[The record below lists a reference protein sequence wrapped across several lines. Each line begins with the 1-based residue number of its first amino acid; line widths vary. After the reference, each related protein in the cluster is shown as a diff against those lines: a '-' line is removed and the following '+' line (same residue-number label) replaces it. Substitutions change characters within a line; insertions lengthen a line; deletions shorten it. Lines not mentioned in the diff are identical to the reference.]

1 MKKLVLL
8 SVLCVS
14 ITLSYALFVGVVRAG
29 DIKGPI
35 VDKVYI
41 DVKMKAEIGLK
52 DAAEGLTDIF
62 FFGVDGPVISGL
74 DQGTRDKL
82 DLYTVPGGNWS
93 LLFNPIPNTA
103 PYLVET
109 ADGDCF
115 NPFAIREV
123 RFAMN
128 DLIDRKYIVDEILFG
143 AGGPTFTMATPGQ
156 PGTYKYNLLAQRM
169 GFTEE
174 GDEKSAL
181 DAIAAALETAATLP
195 ELTGRLTQDAEW
207 WAFDGEPLSVKFLI
221 RVDDP
226 QGRLKEGEYIAQQIE
241 KAGIKVERLLWDR
254 AKCGK
259 AVYGGN
265 PADNEWH
272 IYTEGWGA
280 GATRAYWEHIV
291 AQMYAPW
298 YGYMP
303 GGANPDF
310 WNYTHEELDDVTK
323 KAYTGNF
330 LTEDEYWEL
339 ALRGQELGLQ
349 EAVRVYVAYQN
360 QYYAANKARFN
371 RRMLYGMADGL
382 NGWSVLSADTPDKVL
397 RITGFSAKGS
407 LFMHA
412 WDPVGEDGFSDVYSM
427 VAAEPLGLASQF
439 ESPATAEYIPLTT
452 IPKEVQTK
460 VRRNDEGEVLGEIAV
475 PAEAVLYN
483 SGEKAWKD
491 IGENVQAMSKG
502 TYSFRFGK
510 FHHGRPMEISDFLY
524 ADAFSTEWSTKDGD
538 DDRYYDAAYE
548 SGHAPLRDVVKGLV
562 IHPDDTI
569 TTYFDYN
576 FPASKARVGYQGS
589 PSLSVLSGRP
599 NVMVSWEILEALG
612 KLVAEGSASGTTY
625 SFTFGEATEVDLLR
639 PSCVADIRAK
649 LVEMKD
655 AQHVPIPIQ
664 AYVNAEDA
672 VSAYET
678 AIQWI
683 DDHGHAFIGCGPF
696 YIEKY
701 DPGSNYMELSA
712 FRDPAYPFTPDYWP
726 KALATT
732 MLQIDRVELPDL
744 FSVEE
749 KNMPV
754 KIYLSEVLYPEGSA
768 KAAEKGNVTV
778 MLVTENDEL
787 SYPASYTDPG
797 VFEAVIPVGN
807 LGAGSYTVLTNAET
821 EGSIP
826 AAFSSSVLLY

>member
-1 MKKLVLL
+1 MKTLLPVSTFRIVMILSCVLFG
-8 SVLCVS
+8 SVS
-14 ITLSYALFVGVVRAG
+14 RAEEV
-29 DIKGPI
+29 KGPI

-41 DVKMKAEIGLK
+41 NVKMKAEIGLK

-62 FFGVDGPVISGL
+62 FFGVGGPVISGL
-74 DQGTRDKL
+74 DQATRDKL

-93 LLFNPIPNTA
+93 LLLNPIPNKA
-103 PYLVET
+103 PYLVKTGE
-109 ADGDCF
+109 GDVF

-128 DLIDRKYIVDEILFG
+128 NLIDRKYIVDEILFG

-181 DAIAAALETAATLP
+181 EAIAAALEKAANLP
-195 ELTGRLTQDAEW
+195 EIEGRLTKEGEW
-207 WAFDGEPLSVKFLI
+207 WTFDGKPLSVKFLI

-226 QGRLKEGEYIAQQIE
+226 QGRLKEGEYVAQQIE
-241 KAGIKVERLLWDR
+241 KAGIQVERLLWDR

-280 GATRAYWEHIV
+280 GATRAFWEHII

-310 WNYTHEELDDVTK
+310 WNYEHTELDEVTK

-349 EAVRVYVAYQN
+349 EAVRIYVAYQN
-360 QYYAANKARFN
+360 QYYAANKARFK

-407 LFMHA
+407 LFMNA
-412 WDPVGEDGFSDVYSM
+412 WDPVGEDGFSDTYSM
-427 VAAEPLGLASQF
+427 AAAEPVGLASQF
-439 ESPATAEYIPLTT
+439 ESPATAEYLPLATVPQDT
-452 IPKEVQTK
+452 HTQ
-460 VRRNDEGEVLGEIAV
+460 VRRNDDGDVIGEIEV
-475 PAEAVLYN
+475 PAGAVLYD
-483 SGEKAWKD
+483 SGEKVWKEV
-491 IGENVQAMSKG
+491 GNNVKAMSKT

-510 FHHGRPMEISDFLY
+510 FHHGRPIGIADFLY
-524 ADAFSTEWSTKDGD
+524 AEAFSTEWSTKDGD
-538 DDRYYDAAYE
+538 DDRYHDAAYE
-548 SGHAPLRDVVKGLV
+548 SGHAPMRDVLKGWEL
-562 IHPDDTI
+562 HPDDTI

-625 SFTFGEATEVDLLR
+625 SFTFGEATEVDVLR
-639 PSCVADIRAK
+639 PSCVADIKAK
-649 LVEMKD
+649 LIEMKD
-655 AQHVPIPIQ
+655 AGHVPIPIQ
-664 AYVNAEDA
+664 ADLSPEEA
-672 VSAYET
+672 VAAYES

-683 DDHGHAFIGCGPF
+683 DEHGHAFIGCGPF

-701 DPGSNYMELSA
+701 DPATNYMELTA

-726 KALATT
+726 TALATT
-732 MLQIDRVELPDL
+732 MLEIERVELPDL

-749 KNMPV
+749 QQMPV
-754 KIYLSEVLYPEGSA
+754 RVYLSEVSYPEGRV
-768 KAAEKGNVTV
+768 KAAERGEVTIV
-778 MLVTENDEL
+778 LITESEEL
-787 SYPASYTDPG
+787 RSPASYIEPG
-797 VFEAVIPVGN
+797 VFEATVPVEN
-807 LGAGSYTVLTNAET
+807 LEAGSYTILTNAEL
-821 EGSIP
+821 EGAIP
-826 AAFSSSVLLY
+826 VAVSGSVLLY